1 MSHWKVLVVDDDPAI
16 RETLQLSLEDANL
29 NVTCLPSAEEALRWL
44 LTNKADLM
52 ILDWMLPGI
61 SGIDLVQILRFKT
74 DSASLPII
82 LLTARNKEEDK
93 LASFQ
98 VGVDD
103 FMIKPFS
110 AKELVARIQAV
121 MRRLPNHDTGGDR
134 VDLLRVA
141 DLILDFDQRQLLI
154 GEHRLDLTPVE
165 YKLLEFLMRS
175 PNKVHT
181 RDELLEEVWGRTVYI
196 EERTVDVQI
205 RRLRLKLAKYNRAEL
220 VQTIRGLGYRLSVT
234 QT

>member
-1 MSHWKVLVVDDDPAI
+1 MSDWKVLVVDDDPAI

-29 NVTCLPSAEEALRWL
+29 DVTCLPSAEEALRWL
-44 LTNKADLM
+44 LANEADLM

-74 DSASLPII
+74 NSESLPII
-82 LLTARNKEEDK
+82 LLTARNNEEDK

-103 FMIKPFS
+103 YVIKPFS

-121 MRRLPNHDTGGDR
+121 MRRIPNQNR
-134 VDLLRVA
+134 VDFLRIA
-141 DLILDFDQRQLLI
+141 DLILDCDQRQLLI

-175 PNKVHT
+175 PDKVHT

-196 EERTVDVQI
+196 EERTVDVQV

-220 VQTIRGLGYRLSVT
+220 VQTIRGLGYRLSAT